1 MLCVFRVHLPILR
14 VSILPVLE
22 PRMCDIEAVKYC
34 YLNAL
39 KVILGWLLV
48 PLLGFVFSLSA
59 LCRVY
64 RLTA

>member
-1 MLCVFRVHLPILR
+1 
-14 VSILPVLE
+14 
-22 PRMCDIEAVKYC
+22 MCDIEAVKYC